1 MRITSRRKAV
11 FFFLSFG
18 VFLAAAAVAVGFGWI
33 ILNWQEGL
41 KVFLG
46 VIFFGAIATGLIL
59 NTIFLVR
66 EIRRNEQHDSF
77 INAVTHELKTPIAS
91 IRLYLETLQRREVD
105 AKQRSDFY
113 QLMLSD
119 TDRLLGTVEQV
130 LKAGQA
136 GHKRATRHVAE
147 VDFRELVREC
157 VDVARNRHHL
167 PPHALRFTEP
177 STNGTGVCV
186 TGDAEELRTAVSNVL
201 ENAVKYSVNGV
212 DVSVQL
218 EISQP
223 KAVVLRVQDRGA
235 GIPRPELKRI
245 FKRFYRVP
253 MRSLNQVKG
262 TGLGLFIV
270 RSIARK
276 HGGKVFAES
285 EGEGRG
291 TTVTLRL
298 PRSAAS

>member
-1 MRITSRRKAV
+1 M
-11 FFFLSFG
+11 
-18 VFLAAAAVAVGFGWI
+18 
-33 ILNWQEGL
+33 
-41 KVFLG
+41 
-46 VIFFGAIATGLIL
+46 
-59 NTIFLVR
+59 
-66 EIRRNEQHDSF
+66 
-77 INAVTHELKTPIAS
+77 
-91 IRLYLETLQRREVD
+91 
-105 AKQRSDFY
+105 
-113 QLMLSD
+113 
-119 TDRLLGTVEQV
+119 
-130 LKAGQA
+130 
-136 GHKRATRHVAE
+136 
-147 VDFRELVREC
+147 
-157 VDVARNRHHL
+157 
-167 PPHALRFTEP
+167 
-177 STNGTGVCV
+177 
-186 TGDAEELRTAVSNVL
+186 
-201 ENAVKYSVNGV
+201 KYSVNGV